1 MTAPLRLLHV
11 TRERGSDARYGIGK
25 SLAPVVAALRAQGA
39 TVDIHDGAASDARL
53 PTGWPALL
61 GRLLRRWGR
70 WRYAPPGPEQQ
81 AALGILAMVEE
92 RACIAWTAARQAVA
106 EGYTHVH
113 CHDPVLT
120 WLFARFL
127 PLVAWHGQRPR
138 WGITEH
144 GYGMFVQPRVGVPI
158 PAPLLHLLQGW
169 ERWVVAQADWVCAP
183 SHAGLLQLRHDLA
196 ARQGGE
202 SIAGT
207 ALPSHWH
214 VVPHPRPP
222 LLFPP
227 RLEARQRLGIAADD
241 WLLLGVG
248 QLVPL
253 KRWDVVLA
261 AFARLPQD
269 SGRRPV
275 LLLLGEGEAAAL
287 RQQAAALGVAD
298 RLRLEVTDDIATYLA
313 AADAYISASSTES
326 FGMANCEALA
336 AGLPAVCTAVGAV
349 ASVLGEGAWLIEDAP
364 AAALETR
371 LAQALAALLTDAALA
386 NRWRQAAVHWGQG
399 WRDATAVALEM
410 REIYSA
416 CREFSRPER

>member
-158 PAPLLHLLQGW
+158 PAPLLHRLQGW
-169 ERWVVAQADWVCAP
+169 ERWVVAHGDWVCAP
-183 SHAGLLQLRHDLA
+183 SAAGLEQLQQDLA
-196 ARQGGE
+196 ASRGLPFAVG
-202 SIAGT
+202 A
-207 ALPSHWH
+207 ALPGHWQ
-214 VVPHPRPP
+214 VVPHPRP
-222 LLFPP
+222 LLHFP
-227 RLEARQRLGIAADD
+227 ARADARRRLGLAGDD

-248 QLVPL
+248 QLIPL
-253 KRWDVVLA
+253 KRWDAVLA
-261 AFARLPQD
+261 AFARLPV
-269 SGRRPV
+269 SANRRPV
-275 LLLLGEGEAAAL
+275 LLLLGEGNADGL
-287 RQQAAALGVAD
+287 WRQAADLGVAD
-298 RLRLEVTDDIATYLA
+298 RLRLEVTDDIAAYLV
-313 AADAYISASSTES
+313 AADAYVSASSTES

-336 AGLPAVCTAVGAV
+336 AGLPVVCTAVGAV
-349 ASVLGEGAWLIEDAP
+349 ASVVQDAAWLIEDAP
-364 AAALETR
+364 AAVLDER
-371 LAQALAALLTDAALA
+371 LAAALAALLAEPALA
-386 NRWRQAAVHWGQG
+386 EQWAARARTWGARWLGPA
-399 WRDATAVALEM
+399 ATAARM
-410 REIYSA
+410 QAIYRGNSA
-416 CREFSRPER
+416 A